1 MLNIMKGKGGAK
13 MTKDVVWTFIIQM
26 MIMLCSFV
34 ITKLLSNRLDMRFF
48 RL

>member
-1 MLNIMKGKGGAK
+1 MLNIIKEKYSSK

-34 ITKLLSNRLDMRFF
+34 ITKLLSNRLDM
-48 RL
+48 